1 MDYVRPAGMATSV
14 VYRDP
19 RAAIAWLEK
28 AFGFETVMIVENE
41 DGSIGHSE
49 LKLGDGV
56 IYVGFEWDER
66 HRSPASLGGV
76 NTQSLSF
83 HFNEGLD
90 EHFARAKA
98 AGATVLRE
106 PADQF
111 SGDRNYMVADPEGHV
126 WGFSQSVKQMTYEE
140 MAEAGRVSVRD
151 RL

>member
-56 IYVGFEWDER
+56 IYVGF
-66 HRSPASLGGV
+66 
-76 NTQSLSF
+76 
-83 HFNEGLD
+83 
-90 EHFARAKA
+90 
-98 AGATVLRE
+98 
-106 PADQF
+106 
-111 SGDRNYMVADPEGHV
+111 
-126 WGFSQSVKQMTYEE
+126 
-140 MAEAGRVSVRD
+140 
-151 RL
+151 